1 MRLLTRANVLR
12 LLLLFYIAASM
23 GYWVTGLHDG
33 LATWRHTERWVRTP
47 FDVDPDSHLLSEIR
61 PEGTAAGLVKGERLE
76 KLQGQPYEGVAH
88 LQETRLA
95 AHPGDIWEV
104 ETRRPDGSLHD
115 TKIRLAR
122 RSEKNATPGILARL
136 LGLFLVIPLICLLT
150 GYWIVLAKPT
160 APNAWLL
167 LIMLT
172 FPEVVFLLPS
182 METGPG
188 ILLVGIWYQAL
199 QLLGPLML
207 PVFGVYF
214 PERSRI
220 DIKLPWL
227 KWLILG
233 PGLFA
238 SALLLLATYRQYY
251 IGAIEP
257 WRTWIDG
264 WLENAINTINLLS
277 LIFYG
282 IVIGDKLRSA
292 STADA
297 RRRMRLLCTG
307 SGIGLGAVLVFFV
320 ILPAFGIRQ
329 DLTQHFWIGY
339 TGAALF
345 MVAPL
350 TFAYVVLVERAMDV
364 RVLLRMGTK
373 YLLARVTLWVLQM
386 ALITAAGMHLLLPVF
401 QKKQP
406 GPSDIW
412 QAALFGCMV
421 IVLRKGVSKR
431 LEAFV
436 DRRFFR
442 EAYDT
447 EQVLQDLSDQVRRF
461 TDPEPLLKTVAQ
473 SIAET
478 LHVPRVGVL
487 MRRPDGFRLQEAIGM
502 PLTKDVVL
510 GSHSSTIRRLAQ
522 RTTAVRLHRE
532 EADGWYLLASATEQ
546 QVLEQL
552 GAEILLPMAGR
563 SKLMGFMTLGPKRSE
578 AAYTR
583 NDIALLEMVASQ
595 AGLALEVTELAHS
608 LAQEA
613 AQRERVHR
621 EIEIAREVQ
630 EKLFPQSL
638 PSIAGATIAGAC
650 RPALGVGGD
659 YYDVIALEDG
669 RIGLAIGDVS
679 GKGISAALLMASLR
693 ASLRG
698 ATLDAPQDLAKLIAK
713 VSHLVYEASASNRY
727 ATFFFGTYD
736 PKTRTLQYVN
746 AGHNPPLVLRGSLET
761 IKLDACGPVIGLLT
775 DSNYEQQRIVL
786 EPGDILLTYTDGI
799 SEAMS
804 STEEEWGE
812 ERLEAAV
819 RQNSESAEAILKRVF
834 EEADRFTAGTPQ
846 YDDMTLLVMKLS
858 AENHSSV

>member
-12 LLLLFYIAASM
+12 FLLLLYLAASM
-23 GYWVTGLHDG
+23 GYWAAGLRDRLEIWQH
-33 LATWRHTERWVRTP
+33 AERWVRSP
-47 FDVDPDSHLLSEIR
+47 FDIDPDSHLLSEVR
-61 PEGTAAGLVKGERLE
+61 PEAQTAGLVKGERLDE
-76 KLQGQPYEGVAH
+76 LNGQPYQGRAFF
-88 LQETRLA
+88 QEMQLA
-95 AHPGDIWEV
+95 AHPGDVWSI
-104 ETRRPDGSLHD
+104 ETRRPDGSLHEA
-115 TKIRLAR
+115 KVRLEP
-122 RSEKNATPGILARL
+122 RSTKNASPWVLARL

-150 GYWIVLAKPT
+150 GYWIVLAKPSE
-160 APNAWLL
+160 PNAWLL
-167 LIMLT
+167 LVMLT
-172 FPEVVFLLPS
+172 FPEVVFLEPS
-182 METGPG
+182 MATGWELFLRG
-188 ILLVGIWYQAL
+188 AWYQGM
-199 QLLGPLML
+199 QMIGPLML

-220 DIKLPWL
+220 DVRFPWI

-233 PGLFA
+233 PGLLA
-238 SALLLLATYRQYY
+238 CALYLVSLQRQYS
-251 IGAIEP
+251 IGTIEP

-264 WLENAINTINLLS
+264 WLEHAINTINLLS
-277 LIFYG
+277 LILYA

-307 SGIGLGAVLVFFV
+307 SGIGLGAVLVFFI
-320 ILPAFGIRQ
+320 ILPALGIRP
-329 DLTQHFWIGY
+329 DVTQHFWIGY

-350 TFAYVVLVERAMDV
+350 TFAYVVLVERAMDA
-364 RVLLRMGTK
+364 RVLLRIGTK
-373 YLLARVTLWVLQM
+373 YLLARVTLWILQM
-386 ALITAAGMHLLLPVF
+386 ALITAAGMHLLLPIF
-401 QKKQP
+401 EKKQP

-412 QAALFGCMV
+412 QAVVFGCMV
-421 IVLRKGVSKR
+421 VALRKGVNKR
-431 LEAFV
+431 LEALL
-436 DRRFFR
+436 DRKFFR

-447 EQVLQDLSDQVRRF
+447 DQVLQDLSDQVRRF

-473 SIAET
+473 SVAET
-478 LHVPRVGVL
+478 LHVARVGVL
-487 MRRPDGFRLQEAIGM
+487 MRKPDGFRLQEAIGM
-502 PLTKDVVL
+502 PLTNDMVL

-532 EADGWYLLASATEQ
+532 EADGWYLLASANEQ
-546 QVLEQL
+546 QILEQL

-563 SKLMGFMTLGPKRSE
+563 SKLMGFMTLGPKKSE
-578 AAYTR
+578 AAYSR

-595 AGLALEVTELAHS
+595 TGLALEVSELAHS
-608 LAQEA
+608 LAHEA

-621 EIEIAREVQ
+621 EMEIAREVQ
-630 EKLFPQSL
+630 EKLFPQRL

-698 ATLDAPQDLAKLIAK
+698 ATLDAPQDLAKLMAK

-736 PKTRTLQYVN
+736 PQSRILQYVN
-746 AGHNPPLVLRGSLET
+746 AGHNPPLILRGDSGIL
-761 IKLDACGPVIGLLT
+761 KLDPCGPVIGLLT
-775 DSNYEQQRIVL
+775 DTNYEQQRIVL

-812 ERLEAAV
+812 DRLEAAA
-819 RQNSESAEAILKRVF
+819 RQSSGTADAVLKAIF
-834 EEADRFTAGTPQ
+834 EEVDHFTAGTPQ
-846 YDDMTLLVMKLS
+846 YDDMTLLVMKLA
-858 AENHSSV
+858 AEPSS